1 MSAARTSAKTV
12 PARTN
17 AECKGGFPGGK
28 HSAEGGRGKCGA
40 FVLASTA
47 FVYTKARLLV
57 AMPLIPRRTAKRKEV
72 IILRSRQNGVLI
84 YLSDTE
90 KQHLVKQAA
99 LAGVSVGAFIR
110 KLIMGNII
118 RPRPPDEYVRLL
130 REINAIGN
138 NINQIAHIAN
148 ADHRISEDKIETVL
162 QMQNDIMRLVRSVR

>member
-1 MSAARTSAKTV
+1 
-12 PARTN
+12 
-17 AECKGGFPGGK
+17 
-28 HSAEGGRGKCGA
+28 
-40 FVLASTA
+40 
-47 FVYTKARLLV
+47 
-57 AMPLIPRRTAKRKEV
+57 MPLIPRRTAKRKEV
-72 IILRSRQNGVLI
+72 IILRNRQNGVLI

-99 LAGVSVGAFIR
+99 LAGVNVGAFIR

-118 RPRPPDEYVRLL
+118 RPRPPDEYVKLL

-148 ADHRISEDKIETVL
+148 AEHRISEDKIETVL

>member
-1 MSAARTSAKTV
+1 M
-12 PARTN
+12 
-17 AECKGGFPGGK
+17 
-28 HSAEGGRGKCGA
+28 
-40 FVLASTA
+40 
-47 FVYTKARLLV
+47 
-57 AMPLIPRRTAKRKEV
+57 
-72 IILRSRQNGVLI
+72 RSRQNGVLI

-99 LAGVSVGAFIR
+99 LAGVNVGAFIR
-110 KLIMGNII
+110 KLIMGKEI

-148 ADHRISEDKIETVL
+148 AQQYISEDKIEAVL

>member
-1 MSAARTSAKTV
+1 MR
-12 PARTN
+12 N
-17 AECKGGFPGGK
+17 
-28 HSAEGGRGKCGA
+28 
-40 FVLASTA
+40 
-47 FVYTKARLLV
+47 
-57 AMPLIPRRTAKRKEV
+57 
-72 IILRSRQNGVLI
+72 RQNGVLI

-99 LAGVSVGAFIR
+99 LAGVNVGAFIR
-110 KLIMGNII
+110 KLIMGKEI

-148 ADHRISEDKIETVL
+148 AQQYISEDKIETVL

>member
-1 MSAARTSAKTV
+1 M
-12 PARTN
+12 
-17 AECKGGFPGGK
+17 
-28 HSAEGGRGKCGA
+28 
-40 FVLASTA
+40 
-47 FVYTKARLLV
+47 
-57 AMPLIPRRTAKRKEV
+57 
-72 IILRSRQNGVLI
+72 RSRQNGVLI

-99 LAGVSVGAFIR
+99 LAGVSVGAFIS

-118 RPRPPDEYVRLL
+118 RPHPPDEYVKLL

-148 ADHRISEDKIETVL
+148 AQQRISEDKIETVL